1 MKKGKIIS
9 KPQYLKKSVVMAY
22 LNGTGKSQTQLEDE
36 LGWGHGSLSKY
47 LTYKNLIPPERLYQL
62 AKTIGFGSTASYLVQ
77 YNPTTAMEKAH
88 MEEVQRVTALHQK
101 KSKLDEERSSEQV
114 DPNLNGSEMEQI
126 KTLLINITGAI
137 QQNSNLMHKI
147 VSLCSTNKDEIIDS
161 VQSLQE
167 RAERQHNYIQSQ
179 VKDTKKVIKE
189 MWSQK

>member
-1 MKKGKIIS
+1 MKKVKSIT

-36 LGWGHGSLSKY
+36 LGWGQGSLSKY

-62 AKTIGFGSTASYLVQ
+62 TKAIGFESTASYLVQ

-88 MEEVQRVTALHQK
+88 KEEVQRVTALRQK
-101 KSKLDEERSSEQV
+101 NQTLKKEHSSKQMT
-114 DPNLNGSEMEQI
+114 PNLNNSEMDQI

-189 MWSQK
+189 MWS

>member
-1 MKKGKIIS
+1 MKKTKSIT

-22 LNGTGKSQTQLEDE
+22 LNGTGKSQTQLEEE

-62 AKTIGFGSTASYLVQ
+62 AKAIGFGSTASYLVQ

-88 MEEVQRVTALHQK
+88 EKELQRVAEIRQN
-101 KSKLDEERSSEQV
+101 EQV
-114 DPNLNGSEMEQI
+114 SAKNNVSEKPDANLNSTDLDQI
-126 KTLLINITGAI
+126 KTLLINLTGAI

-147 VSLCSTNKDEIIDS
+147 VSLCSTNKDEIIGS

-167 RAERQHNYIQSQ
+167 RAERQHAYIQSQ

-189 MWSQK
+189 MWD

>member
-1 MKKGKIIS
+1 MKKVKSIS

-62 AKTIGFGSTASYLVQ
+62 AKAIGFGSTASYLVQ

-88 MEEVQRVTALHQK
+88 EKELQRVAEIKQN
-101 KSKLDEERSSEQV
+101 EQV
-114 DPNLNGSEMEQI
+114 SAKNNVSEKPDANLNSTDLDQI
-126 KTLLINITGAI
+126 KTLLINLTGAI

-147 VSLCSTNKDEIIDS
+147 VSLCSTNKDEIIGS

-167 RAERQHNYIQSQ
+167 KAEQQHGYIQSQ
-179 VKDTKKVIKE
+179 VKDTKKLIKE
-189 MWSQK
+189 MWD

>member
-1 MKKGKIIS
+1 MKKGKSITN
-9 KPQYLKKSVVMAY
+9 PQYLKKSVVMAY
-22 LNGTGKSQTQLEDE
+22 LNGTGKSQKQLEDD

-62 AKTIGFGSTASYLVQ
+62 AKAIGFGSTASYLVQ

-88 MEEVQRVTALHQK
+88 MEEVQRVTALHR
-101 KSKLDEERSSEQV
+101 SKLDEEHNSEQAI
-114 DPNLNGSEMEQI
+114 PNSSGSEMEQI

-147 VSLCSTNKDEIIDS
+147 VSLCSTNKDEIIGS

-167 RAERQHNYIQSQ
+167 RAERQHNYIQAQ
-179 VKDTKKVIKE
+179 VKDTKEVIKK
-189 MWSQK
+189 MWS

>member
-1 MKKGKIIS
+1 
-9 KPQYLKKSVVMAY
+9 MAY

-62 AKTIGFGSTASYLVQ
+62 AKAIGFGSTASYLVQ

-88 MEEVQRVTALHQK
+88 KEEVQRVTALHQK
-101 KSKLDEERSSEQV
+101 NQTLKKEHSNEQMT
-114 DPNLNGSEMEQI
+114 PNLNSSEMDQI

-147 VSLCSTNKDEIIDS
+147 VSLCSTNKDEIIGS

-167 RAERQHNYIQSQ
+167 RAERQHNYIQAQ

-189 MWSQK
+189 MWS

>member
-1 MKKGKIIS
+1 MKKVKSIS

-62 AKTIGFGSTASYLVQ
+62 AKAIGFGSTASYLVQ

-88 MEEVQRVTALHQK
+88 KEEVQRVTALHRK

-189 MWSQK
+189 MWS